1 MFTKMMNFHANPR
14 CGDVFQ
20 KLLKK
25 VFIILMI
32 LRALQGK
39 NIFTIFNTVI
49 KFRVSVRRPIFLK
62 VSVAKFPREGYRI
75 RWILPQNVKIQRN
88 FSYLLNM

>member
-1 MFTKMMNFHANPR
+1 MEFGISDVIFFLQIFSKMMNFLANPR

-39 NIFTIFNTVI
+39 KISTIFNTVI
-49 KFRVSVRRPIFLK
+49 KFRVSEKANLPQGFGWQ
-62 VSVAKFPREGYRI
+62 VSK
-75 RWILPQNVKIQRN
+75 RWI
-88 FSYLLNM
+88 